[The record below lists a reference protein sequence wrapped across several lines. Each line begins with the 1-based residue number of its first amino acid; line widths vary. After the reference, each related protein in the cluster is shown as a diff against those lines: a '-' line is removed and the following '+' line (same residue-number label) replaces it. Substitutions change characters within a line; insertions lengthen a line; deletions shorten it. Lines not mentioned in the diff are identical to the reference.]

1 MSQEQRKE
9 EIMKEMEAL
18 EKPLRTVK
26 DRLINLGKYKTYA
39 LEQTFGKDAA
49 PRRTTR
55 NLVAFYDTLVKSF
68 DLDLQEEERAL
79 LEACRSLDGELAM
92 VLKEVEEREEFHQM
106 LEKHFK
112 VEKEEL
118 SPLLKDAR
126 FHFEGQT
133 RLFDEIIVT
142 PGGVVFVDLKNPRH
156 HVSIDSKGDYIEFDY
171 RDARI
176 DRYSILEIQ
185 ERGKAILQ
193 GNLHNFDFDN
203 IPILPIVL
211 FTGKM
216 DYANLCDKVTTMNVS
231 QFEKYMDELSSETI
245 LNEKQL
251 QKICV
256 YLKLYSAQ
264 SKPIEYHF
272 DTDFIEAYAGIR
284 SKIEARLEN

>member
-55 NLVAFYDTLVKSF
+55 NLVAFYYTLVKSF

-79 LEACRSLDGELAM
+79 LEACRSLDSELAM

-112 VEKEEL
+112 VEKQEL

-142 PGGVVFVDLKNPRH
+142 PGGVVFVDLKNPGH

-176 DRYSILEIQ
+176 ERYSILEMQ
-185 ERGKAILQ
+185 ERGKTILQ
-193 GNLHNFDFDN
+193 GVLKEYELED
-203 IPILPIVL
+203 IPILPVVV
-211 FTGKM
+211 FKGKY
-216 DYANLCDKVTTMNVS
+216 DYANLCNEVRTMNVF
-231 QFEKYMDELSSETI
+231 QLEKYLDELSMDTTLSER
-245 LNEKQL
+245 KQKEL
-251 QKICV
+251 CV
-256 YLKLYSAQ
+256 YLTLASAQ

-272 DTDFIEAYAGIR
+272 DTPFIEAYADIR
-284 SKIEARLEN
+284 SKIEARLDN